1 MEEMTQTEV
10 SDNGVYEVGFI
21 LVPDVTEEKLPELF
35 GNVKDAI
42 LAKGAI
48 AISEEFPKLTTLAY
62 TMEKTINNKIER
74 FKEGYF
80 GWIKFEAEGAAIAP
94 IDAML
99 RLRTDVIRHLIIST
113 VRENTIASKRAPSV
127 RRRAEGETREG
138 APEMSKAEIDREIEA
153 LVVDTSAPKAE
164 EAKTEEV
171 AA

>member
-1 MEEMTQTEV
+1 MEEMTQAAEV

-21 LVPDVTEEKLPELF
+21 IVPEITEEKLPEVF
-35 GNVKDAI
+35 GTIKDAV

-48 AISEEFPKLTTLAY
+48 AISEEFPKLMTLAY

-80 GWIKFEAEGAAIAP
+80 GWIKFEAEGAKIAE

-99 RLRTDVIRHLIIST
+99 RLRTDVVRHLITST

-127 RRRAEGETREG
+127 RRRPEGAADG
-138 APEMSKAEIDREIEA
+138 APEMSKAEIDREIDA
-153 LVVDTSAPKAE
+153 LVDAKAPEAAE
-164 EAKTEEV
+164 VV
-171 AA
+171 A

>member
-21 LVPDVTEEKLPELF
+21 LVPDATEEKLPELF

-80 GWIKFEAEGAAIAP
+80 GWIKFEAEGSAIAP

-99 RLRTDVIRHLIIST
+99 RLRTDVIRHLIVTT

-127 RRRAEGETREG
+127 RRRTTDGAVEG
-138 APEMSKAEIDREIEA
+138 APEMTKAEIDREIDA
-153 LVVDTSAPKAE
+153 LVDTSAPKAE
-164 EAKTEEV
+164 EPKAEV
-171 AA
+171 TA